1 MNDLG
6 RQWLALEC
14 LEDVRWKST
23 KIEVIFNTSP
33 REMIGVVLSFFFL
46 FLFLK
51 KKKIL
56 KW

>member
-1 MNDLG
+1 MIQDANGSL
-6 RQWLALEC
+6 LKC

-33 REMIGVVLSFFFL
+33 REMIGVVLSFFF
-46 FLFLK
+46 FPFK